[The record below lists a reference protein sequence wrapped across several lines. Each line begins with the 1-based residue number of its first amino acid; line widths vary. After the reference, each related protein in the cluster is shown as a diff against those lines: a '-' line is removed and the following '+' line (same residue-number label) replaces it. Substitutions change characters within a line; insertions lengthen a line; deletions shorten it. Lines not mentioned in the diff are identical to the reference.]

1 MAWTTQNDS
10 NGVSHNVWMQERGA
24 SCGPSCCMM
33 VVRLI
38 LQRTLT
44 SESSVLSLLDSTERH
59 AWEQLGQVQGRSSWE
74 SDGVFATSISQ
85 VLAKLK
91 VSSAYT
97 VKTGSVA
104 SLCKRA
110 TLKRPAIMA
119 IRWRGGGE
127 HYTVCLGPQGM
138 NNIVFL
144 DPAYGVVETFAT
156 DLPKYPN
163 GGTLILPS
171 VTT

>member
-74 SDGVFATSISQ
+74 RATVFCNVNLASTGKAKSVERVHSQ
-85 VLAKLK
+85 N
-91 VSSAYT
+91 
-97 VKTGSVA
+97 GSVA

-110 TLKRPAIMA
+110 TLKRLQSWPFA
-119 IRWRGGGE
+119 GE
-127 HYTVCLGPQGM
+127 EGRAL
-138 NNIVFL
+138 
-144 DPAYGVVETFAT
+144 YGLSWAARNEQHRV
-156 DLPKYPN
+156 
-163 GGTLILPS
+163 S
-171 VTT
+171 